1 MQAAESVGN
10 VGQLAADLLI
20 ATLGLPLVG
29 HLESRHL
36 LPCVGL
42 NAFGAGGTLHLALDV
57 MADADRRLAV
67 VQQRSPAV
75 PGRQRLFA
83 AELAAWLQEA
93 GFSQVGRLRPL
104 MYPAATAAEASRS
117 DKTT

>member
-1 MQAAESVGN
+1 MGN

-20 ATLGLPLVG
+20 ATLGLPLIG

-42 NAFGAGGTLHLALDV
+42 NAFGAGDTLHLALDV

-75 PGRQRLFA
+75 PGCQRLFA

-93 GFSQVGRLRPL
+93 DFSQVGRLRPL
-104 MYPAATAAEASRS
+104 LIYPAATAAESSHS
-117 DKTT
+117 DMTT